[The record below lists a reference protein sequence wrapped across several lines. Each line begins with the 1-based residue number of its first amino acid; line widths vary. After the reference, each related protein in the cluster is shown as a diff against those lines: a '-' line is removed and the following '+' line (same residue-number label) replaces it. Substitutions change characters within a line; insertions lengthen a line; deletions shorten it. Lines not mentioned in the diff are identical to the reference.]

1 MEIKMQ
7 ITDITHD
14 DLVNLF
20 STALYGSSWMGC
32 AYDRQAYIS
41 SDLYDQNDCL
51 EDRLA
56 KIMLNGGRIE
66 IIDHYA
72 EDEDDIQG
80 HVLKEIHWDDENECM
95 RYIISLDDIKKGLQR
110 ACKHD
115 YAKTYVMNLCDQD
128 GSFDQA
134 EAEALMQFIIFG
146 EEVYG

>member
-1 MEIKMQ
+1 MKIKIQ

-20 STALYGSSWMGC
+20 STALYGSSWLGC

-80 HVLKEIHWDDENECM
+80 HVLKEIHWDDENDCM
-95 RYIISLDDIKKGLQR
+95 RYTISLDDIKKGLQL

-115 YAKTYVMNLCDQD
+115 YAKTYVMNLYDQD
-128 GSFDQA
+128 GSFDQI